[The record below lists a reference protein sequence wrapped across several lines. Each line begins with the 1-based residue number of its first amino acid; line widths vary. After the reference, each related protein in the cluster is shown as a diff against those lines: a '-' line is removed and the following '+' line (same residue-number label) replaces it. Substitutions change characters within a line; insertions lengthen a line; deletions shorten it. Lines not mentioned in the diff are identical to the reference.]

1 MIEFDMNDVNQYIKY
16 RKKNPI
22 EGLLV
27 SHQWILISD
36 FVEWLERKK
45 IDEESRRLPRFEN
58 V

>member
-1 MIEFDMNDVNQYIKY
+1 VIEFDMNDVNQYIKY

-22 EGLLV
+22 EGLFV
-27 SHQWILISD
+27 SYQWILISD

>member
-1 MIEFDMNDVNQYIKY
+1 VIEFGMDDVNQYIKY

-22 EGLLV
+22 EGLFV
-27 SHQWILISD
+27 SYQWILISD

>member
-22 EGLLV
+22 EGLFV
-27 SHQWILISD
+27 SYQWILISD